1 MIVGIG
7 KGPLADFVN
16 KNFRC
21 EYIYAYPK
29 FFDNKVLLLEKRD
42 RAFIH
47 YIKLLIRNMYRVKI
61 VLWPDYISYKTAAK
75 IANLDLL
82 RNISFIVPIHSL
94 SDVEIGEEL
103 EAHGF
108 KVFYGYASDNKY
120 RDYEIDEFLREAKG
134 PLWYL
139 GVSTKKELKELLFY
153 NFDGFDVTGYLFGR
167 NEDRKDHKVLKKN
180 VEELLRTV
188 SKPHGKQ
195 TSLYDFSRD
204 KLGVFHDPYE
214 TGVKRKC

>member
-61 VLWPDYISYKTAAK
+61 ALWPDYTSYKAAAR

-103 EAHGF
+103 EAQGF
-108 KVFYGYASDNKY
+108 KVFYGYASDKKF
-120 RDYEIDEFLREAKG
+120 RDYEIDEFL
-134 PLWYL
+134 
-139 GVSTKKELKELLFY
+139 
-153 NFDGFDVTGYLFGR
+153 
-167 NEDRKDHKVLKKN
+167 
-180 VEELLRTV
+180 
-188 SKPHGKQ
+188 
-195 TSLYDFSRD
+195 
-204 KLGVFHDPYE
+204 
-214 TGVKRKC
+214 KRG